1 MYVQHES
8 SGATV
13 HTRRRRS
20 NVRNR
25 LTFKLTSKYIAR
37 LNAKNRTP

>member
-1 MYVQHES
+1 MFIMPSECVQHES

-25 LTFKLTSKYIAR
+25 LTFKLTSKFVHC
-37 LNAKNRTP
+37 